1 MHIYPAIDLR
11 GEKVVR
17 LEQGRAEAET
27 IYGTDPVAV
36 AESFHAAGAKYLHM
50 VDLDGA
56 FTGELKNLHLVAAVA
71 KALSPSLFIELG
83 GGMRTEKAIARA
95 LATGVSRVVI
105 GTRACESLPFVRAVV
120 EKFGAEKIAVGI
132 DAKDGLVSTKGWTA
146 PSSWTAPDLARAVAA
161 HGVRT
166 IIYTDI
172 ITDGM
177 FTGPNLNALRELS
190 DAVPEVRIIASGG
203 VANVEHVRSLRT
215 LGETIEGII
224 IGKALYD
231 GKLKLADALRAA
243 A

>member
-1 MHIYPAIDLR
+1 MHIFPAIDLR
-11 GEKVVR
+11 GGKVVR

-27 IYGTDPVAV
+27 IYGTDPVVV
-36 AESFHAAGAKYLHM
+36 AESFAAAGSKYLHM

-83 GGMRTEKAIARA
+83 GGMRNERAIEQA
-95 LATGVSRVVI
+95 LQAGVDRVVI
-105 GTRACESLPFVRAVV
+105 GTRACESLVFLRDVV

-132 DAKDGLVSTKGWTA
+132 DAKDGIVSTKGWTA
-146 PSSWTAPDLARAVAA
+146 PSAWTAPELARAVQDQ
-161 HGVRT
+161 GVRT

-172 ITDGM
+172 ATDGM
-177 FTGPNLNALRELS
+177 FTGPNLGALRELAA
-190 DAVPEVRIIASGG
+190 AVPEAGIIASGG
-203 VANVEHVRSLRT
+203 VAKIEHIESLRA
-215 LGETIEGII
+215 LGEAIGGVI

-231 GKLKLADALRAA
+231 GKLKLVDALRAA